1 MNFYDSGADI
11 AHAFFDRWNR
21 GDAEAVAELFIEDA
35 DFVNVVGYW
44 WKTRRQIQK
53 AHEYGF
59 RRIFQHAVVEIIELK
74 ARELT
79 PDIHIVHTVST
90 LKGQS
95 SISAE
100 KTETRIAVISMVAVR
115 QQEKGFRI
123 VSCHNTDRVEG
134 ADTHIRTGSGFNPV
148 SYA

>member
-1 MNFYDSGADI
+1 MNFFDSGAAI
-11 AHAFFDRWNR
+11 ARAFFDCWNR
-21 GDAEAVAELFIEDA
+21 GDADAIAELFIEDA
-35 DFVNVVGYW
+35 DFVNVVGFW

-59 RRIFQHAVVEIIELK
+59 RRIFQHAVVEILELK

-90 LKGQS
+90 LEGQS
-95 SISAE
+95 GIDGE

-123 VSCHNTDRVEG
+123 VSCQNTDRIEG
-134 ADTHIRTGSGFNPV
+134 ADTHIRTDAGFSPAR
-148 SYA
+148 YT